1 MGDAVTTIRANCPS
15 CGDVQL
21 TADDL
26 TVRVCADDERGSYCF
41 RCPDCRQAVAKEASR
56 RIVDLLVSSG
66 VRMQVWR
73 LPGRAERVAD
83 RPAAHARRPPRLP
96 PAPRRQ
102 RPGSRSSPRRC
113 AARSTGRVGACSGSS
128 RSPLRRRTDRAGRAR
143 GPRAPGGR
151 AHRGRSIDRFGREH
165 RWRCA
170 TALRPASATRPTQ
183 TAPATASGD

>member
-73 LPGRAERVAD
+73 LPAELTESRIGPPLTPDDLLDFHLLLAGND
-83 RPAAHARRPPRLP
+83 WFSDLAAEVRRSLNR
-96 PAPRRQ
+96 
-102 RPGSRSSPRRC
+102 
-113 AARSTGRVGACSGSS
+113 
-128 RSPLRRRTDRAGRAR
+128 
-143 GPRAPGGR
+143 
-151 AHRGRSIDRFGREH
+151 
-165 RWRCA
+165 
-170 TALRPASATRPTQ
+170 
-183 TAPATASGD
+183 

>member
-21 TADDL
+21 TAGDL

-73 LPGRAERVAD
+73 LPAE
-83 RPAAHARRPPRLP
+83 LNE
-96 PAPRRQ
+96 
-102 RPGSRSSPRRC
+102 
-113 AARSTGRVGACSGSS
+113 TRVGPPLAPDDLLDFHLLLAGNTWFGDLAAEVR
-128 RSPLRRRTDRAGRAR
+128 RSLNR
-143 GPRAPGGR
+143 
-151 AHRGRSIDRFGREH
+151 
-165 RWRCA
+165 
-170 TALRPASATRPTQ
+170 
-183 TAPATASGD
+183 

>member
-21 TADDL
+21 TAGDL

-73 LPGRAERVAD
+73 LPAELNESRIG
-83 RPAAHARRPPRLP
+83 PPLTP
-96 PAPRRQ
+96 DDLLDFHLLLQEDGWFDSLSEQVNP
-102 RPGSRSSPRRC
+102 S
-113 AARSTGRVGACSGSS
+113 
-128 RSPLRRRTDRAGRAR
+128 
-143 GPRAPGGR
+143 
-151 AHRGRSIDRFGREH
+151 
-165 RWRCA
+165 
-170 TALRPASATRPTQ
+170 AS
-183 TAPATASGD
+183 